1 MTSAPPPD
9 KSTAGAELEDRPPV
23 LGSWRNIYGA
33 VLGSLVVIILVFWL
47 ITKAY
52 A

>member
-1 MTSAPPPD
+1 MTSTRPPD
-9 KSTAGAELEDRPPV
+9 KPSAGAELDDRPPV

-33 VLGSLVVIILVFWL
+33 VLGSLVVVVLVFWL